1 MSVTRLVRRGA
12 ALAAGELVI
21 APAEARHARAAR
33 VVIGEPVEVLDLDGG
48 VGIGRFVRW
57 EGAACRVAVEHVE
70 RERGEPAAPVVLAV
84 GVLHTAAFDWLVEK
98 ATELG
103 ATAIVPVLSE
113 RVQGRRHDA
122 RVERWQRIAD
132 AAVAQCGRSR
142 PPRVEEPRSLA
153 TLLAAATGAR
163 LLADAAAAPPVA
175 VDTAAGV
182 TLLVGP
188 EGGLTDRERAAAH
201 AAGFVGVPLG
211 PRTLRAE
218 TAAVALLA
226 VVGSLLL
233 AGPAARPR
241 PRGAA

>member
-1 MSVTRLVRRGA
+1 MSVTRLVLRGA
-12 ALAAGELVI
+12 SLTIGEHLVP
-21 APAEARHARAAR
+21 AAEAKHARAAR
-33 VVIGEPVEVLDLDGG
+33 VVLGEPIELLDLDGG
-48 VGIGRFVRW
+48 VGSGRFVRW
-57 EGAACRVAVEHVE
+57 EGAACRVAVERVE

-103 ATAIVPVLSE
+103 ATEVVPVLCE

-122 RVERWQRIAD
+122 RVARWQRIAE

-142 PPRVEEPRSLA
+142 PPRIAEPLRLA
-153 TLLAAATGAR
+153 ALLAGATGAR
-163 LLADAAAAPPVA
+163 CLADAAAAPPRA
-175 VDTAAGV
+175 LALAGGGA

-188 EGGLTDRERAAAH
+188 EGGLTDAEVAAAYR
-201 AAGFVGVPLG
+201 AGFTGVPLG

-226 VVGSLLL
+226 VANHLSAL
-233 AGPAARPR
+233 RS
-241 PRGAA
+241 

>member
-1 MSVTRLVRRGA
+1 MSVTRLVLRGA
-12 ALAAGELVI
+12 ELAAGEIVI
-21 APAEARHARAAR
+21 PPPEAKHARAAR
-33 VVIGEPVEVLDLDGG
+33 IVIGEPIEVIDLDGG
-48 VGIGRFVRW
+48 VGVGRFVRW
-57 EGAACRVAVEHVE
+57 EGAACRVAVECVE

-122 RVERWQRIAD
+122 RVERWQRIAE

-142 PPRVEEPRSLA
+142 PPRVEEPQPFA
-153 TLLAAATGAR
+153 ALLARAAGAR
-163 LLADAAAAPPVA
+163 LLADAGAEPPDA
-175 VDTAAGV
+175 IDTRAGM

-188 EGGLTDRERAAAH
+188 EGGLTDRELAAAY

-218 TAAVALLA
+218 TAALALL
-226 VVGSLLL
+226 VV
-233 AGPAARPR
+233 AQRR
-241 PRGAA
+241 